1 MEKRSRPVGAFI
13 GMIVFSFVLYY
24 VMYYLQDNVLTASL
38 IPDYVEMESGFAEG
52 SVFSW
57 ILWVLGDMTEA
68 NFYKS
73 YLGGIGL
80 IAGSLIAHYLYKKN
94 SKHQGI
100 AIAYGSGIWPWV
112 LGASCL
118 SLVVSNLVYGWNVA
132 ESGWFPTFV
141 VFVSVP
147 AATML
152 VYGKGMKNLL
162 TGALAAVVLVV
173 PLSRL
178 FMVYIAAP
186 IGLPGVSGSV
196 FGMWA
201 GGVVAFEMY
210 RLLPWMKLPEPPKP
224 EDEDVDSPK
233 IPEYKHL
240 HPSKFYL
247 RRIVADFSEPCFAGN
262 EIAGAG
268 LLIGTVLSWL
278 LCSTLPVYGS
288 GTFPAVLFAE
298 FLTGALAVFIYWDD
312 VMERAW
318 FPSFPSMV
326 SVAPGV
332 AWLYEGSIWPCVLA
346 AVFGAFICPAMTDFV
361 IRKLPPHWPT
371 VIGTTFSM
379 TVGTVIVGMFLICVK
394 GIIPGM

>member
-1 MEKRSRPVGAFI
+1 MERTKRPVGAFI
-13 GMIVFSFVLYY
+13 GMLIFSFALYF
-24 VMYYLQDNVLTASL
+24 VMYYLQNNVLTASL
-38 IPDYVEMESGFAEG
+38 IPNYVEMESGFAEG
-52 SVFSW
+52 NVFDWVLW
-57 ILWVLGDMTEA
+57 ILGDMTEA

-80 IAGSLIAHYLYKKN
+80 VIGSLIAHYLYKKN

-100 AIAYGSGIWPWV
+100 PIAYGSGLWPWV
-112 LGASCL
+112 LGASTL
-118 SLVVSNLVYGWNVA
+118 SLIISNLVYGWNVA

-147 AATML
+147 AATIL
-152 VYGKGMKNLL
+152 VYGKGLRNLL

-178 FMVYIAAP
+178 FMVYICTP
-186 IGLPGVSGSV
+186 IGLPGVAGSV

-201 GGVVAFEMY
+201 GGVVAFEIFKI
-210 RLLPWMKLPEPPKP
+210 LPWMKLPEPP
-224 EDEDVDSPK
+224 EAAADDDGPK
-233 IPEYKHL
+233 LPEYKHL
-240 HPSKFYL
+240 HPSKFYI
-247 RRIVADFSEPCFAGN
+247 RRILADFSEPCFAGN

-268 LLIGTVLSWL
+268 LVIGAVLSWL
-278 LCSTLPVYGS
+278 LCHDLLVYGS

-298 FLTGALAVFIYWDD
+298 FLTGTIAVFLYWDKWMD
-312 VMERAW
+312 RAW

-326 SVAPGV
+326 SVAPSV
-332 AWLYEGSIWPCVLA
+332 AWLYEGSLWPAVLA

-361 IRKLPPHWPT
+361 IRKLPAHWPT

-379 TVGTVIVGMFLICVK
+379 TVGTVIVGMFLICAK